1 MKSTYKNINKFIET
15 KEAKIKKLP
24 HVPFIIHWLSSP
36 GMEGSLSIL
45 DRKVG
50 YLLYNFS
57 KGGEGK
63 LNKWLL
69 SGDVNFCTLTAERY
83 IADYLRSKNSNIVDN
98 LGPKGVDCCFSNTD
112 KDVGIE
118 ITTLNGFVA
127 DWIFTERLAQGIS
140 SCGFLNDKTIRIKH
154 SLSRILQEFRKN
166 TLYEYIHEVG
176 ESIVNNNAHLLQDSG
191 ISFEI
196 EHRWAGCISWKIA
209 VEDEFQWLS
218 RLTGDLYDKITT
230 SKKSQLKEFDKNI
243 IFVGVNNVAPSN
255 WAIPS
260 VFDEIGRGG
269 VSYTH
274 QIAHI
279 SEFWQRA
286 LQPHNNIMGICY
298 FCYSLDREAPF
309 YPLKVF
315 WRDDKDQVNLNF

>member
-1 MKSTYKNINKFIET
+1 VLTVFFIDDKS
-15 KEAKIKKLP
+15 
-24 HVPFIIHWLSSP
+24 
-36 GMEGSLSIL
+36 
-45 DRKVG
+45 
-50 YLLYNFS
+50 
-57 KGGEGK
+57 
-63 LNKWLL
+63 
-69 SGDVNFCTLTAERY
+69 
-83 IADYLRSKNSNIVDN
+83 
-98 LGPKGVDCCFSNTD
+98 
-112 KDVGIE
+112 VGIE

-176 ESIVNNNAHLLQDSG
+176 EGIANNNETLLQDSG

-196 EHRWAGCISWKIA
+196 AHRWAGCISWEISG
-209 VEDEFQWLS
+209 EDEFQWLS
-218 RLTGDLYDKITT
+218 RLTEDLYNKITT
-230 SKKSQLKEFDKNI
+230 SKKSQLKGFEKNI
-243 IFVGVNNVAPSN
+243 IFVGVNNVAPTN

-269 VSYTH
+269 VSYTN

-279 SEFWQRA
+279 SEFWKRA
-286 LQPHNNIMGICY
+286 LQPHDNIMGICF
-298 FCYSLDREAPF
+298 FCYSLDREVPF

-315 WRDDKDQVNLNF
+315 WRYDSEQANLNF